1 MARAPVETI
10 ERRARLQ
17 PQAAPVDTYVRP
29 AAPARSPLWDV
40 AEGLAQLDADLAG
53 WLGEKEAKQKEADA
67 LRGRAAFLKNNRQGF
82 GEGVRSGKIPAYA
95 SPAFKSG
102 YKVAEGDYM
111 GQKFSN
117 DLELAYEAWEG
128 KDSGDPAAFD
138 AFAQEF
144 LNSTLASNDGDFL
157 RGALPGVS
165 AALEKKRQQ
174 HNAYVADSTYKQGL
188 RAHIGATTSAMQTM
202 AEEGLGNPEGT
213 DYDAMWE
220 DILKRRQAAFESGVR
235 YGDYDQELV
244 KAIVS
249 QAVETR
255 DPGMLALLE
264 KTLPGG
270 PATIA
275 NDPAFREIVNNAED
289 NLMQVAI
296 AAEERGYKQ
305 AEAERK
311 QRLNDITAATIE
323 EIAKDPS
330 RAIPEDVLVEGSRLD
345 PKFRLDM
352 LSAQKAMADGIPEN
366 PKIINDVMVS
376 IMEGGGEKAVMD
388 ALKRGYIT
396 DPKTF
401 EQMLQFAKSRSEP
414 RAKSYLDSD
423 SSKRIKAA
431 IKTRTRPPDINFED
445 PWGTQVNEAE
455 LAATMDFE
463 RAMIDWQVRNPDASE
478 IEKLEATN
486 KIGKLVLDAI
496 GPDQQYNDPT
506 PGDNPFS
513 AAPAPAPTAAPAPA
527 AEGAEAAPAVPDFE
541 ATRALIAEAQ
551 DAATPQPLSMGPQG
565 GAQDASMPELRS
577 LPEGTR
583 TALEQRAA
591 NLGINP
597 EVLWDRTWRMLDGPQ
612 RRLFGPSPQVQYLEG
627 SNMGNAILDV
637 IGAAEAPQGYDTV
650 SGFATSQPPVAIT
663 EMTLDELAAYQQQLR
678 SEGARSTAM
687 GRYQIMGYTLPD
699 IMAGLGLD
707 GSETFTPELQDR
719 MAMWLL
725 ERRGLQDFL
734 DGRLTI
740 EQFADN
746 LAQEWA
752 GLPTSGGQSYHE
764 GDGLNKATI
773 GRSELMEAL
782 QALLGNQ

>member
-1 MARAPVETI
+1 MARVPVETI

-40 AEGLAQLDADLAG
+40 ADGLAKLDADLAG
-53 WLGEKEAKQKEADA
+53 WLGEREAKQKEDDA
-67 LRGRAAFLKNNRQGF
+67 LRGRAAFLKSNRQGF

-111 GQKFSN
+111 GQKFAN
-117 DLELAYEAWEG
+117 DLDLAYEAWEG
-128 KDSGDPAAFD
+128 KDGADPAAFD
-138 AFAQEF
+138 KWAQDY
-144 LNSTLASNDGDFL
+144 LNNSLASQDGDFL

-174 HNAYVADSTYKQGL
+174 HNTYVADRTYKQGL
-188 RAHIGATTSAMQTM
+188 RAHIGATTLSMQTM

-220 DILKRRQAAFESGVR
+220 DILKRREAAFEAGVR
-235 YGDYDQELV
+235 YNDYDQELV

-270 PATIA
+270 PASIA

-296 AAEERGYKQ
+296 AAEERGFKQ

-311 QRLNDITAATIE
+311 QRLNDITEAAIA

-330 RAIPEDVLVEGSRLD
+330 KAIPEDVLAEGSKLD

-352 LSAQKAMADGIPEN
+352 LAAQKALADGIPEN
-366 PKIINDVMVS
+366 PAVINDVMVS
-376 IMEGGGEKAVMD
+376 VLEGGGEKAVLD
-388 ALKRGYIT
+388 ALKNGYIT

-401 EQMLQFAKSRSEP
+401 ENLLDFAKSRSDP
-414 RAKSYLDSD
+414 RTRSYLDSD
-423 SSKRIKAA
+423 SAKRIKSA
-431 IKTRTRPPDINFED
+431 IKTRTRPPSLNFED
-445 PWGTQVNEAE
+445 PFGTMVNEAE

-463 RAMIDWQVRNPDASE
+463 RAVIDWQARNPDASE
-478 IEKLEATN
+478 IEKLEAIN
-486 KIGKLVLDAI
+486 KIGKTVLDLI
-496 GPDQQYNDPT
+496 NEDQQYQDPT
-506 PGDNPFS
+506 PEDNPF
-513 AAPAPAPTAAPAPA
+513 ATKPEQPAPGPAETVAPRAQ
-527 AEGAEAAPAVPDFE
+527 VPSFDE
-541 ATRALIAEAQ
+541 TRSMISEAQ
-551 DAATPQPLSMGPQG
+551 QAIPQAMTSGPQG
-565 GAQDASMPELRS
+565 GAQDASMPDLSS
-577 LPEGTR
+577 LPQGTR
-583 TALEQRAA
+583 TALEQRAQ
-591 NLGINP
+591 NLGIDP
-597 EVLWDRTWRMLDGPQ
+597 LVLWDRTWRKLDGPS
-612 RRLFGPSPQVQYLEG
+612 RRLFGTSPQVQYVTG
-627 SNMGNAILDV
+627 SNTSNAILDV
-637 IGAAEAPQGYDTV
+637 IGAAEAPGGYDTV
-650 SGFATSQPPVAIT
+650 FGGATSPPPRPLT
-663 EMTLDELAAYQQQLR
+663 EMTLAELAAYQQQLR
-678 SEGARSTAM
+678 SEGSASTAA
-687 GRYQIMGYTLPD
+687 GRYQIMSYTLPD
-699 IMAGLGLD
+699 IIAGLGLD
-707 GSETFTPELQDR
+707 GTEVFTPELQDR

-734 DGRLTI
+734 DGRINI

-752 GLPTSGGQSYHE
+752 GLPTAGGESHYE

-773 GRSELMEAL
+773 GRSEVLEAL
-782 QALLGNQ
+782 QALLGGQ